1 MKQYNRFADLNKAMA
16 EWGLELLVM
25 GEPPLFA
32 QTVLE
37 TGVWPE

>member
-1 MKQYNRFADLNKAMA
+1 MKRFNRYAILNERMA
-16 EWGLELLVM
+16 EWELQILTM
-25 GEPPLFA
+25 TEPPLFA